1 MEFSTDVF
9 SLDRPS
15 KVKFD
20 LVGSKLPNNN
30 DVYFTYGVLKAPFNN
45 TLHFSII
52 LPTF

>member
-30 DVYFTYGVLKAPFNN
+30 DVYFRAKQRELVE
-45 TLHFSII
+45 
-52 LPTF
+52 